1 VTGRP
6 TVENST
12 VSTGTLSPEIG
23 ERTATVASKGYDYD
37 AFVSYCDA
45 DEEWT
50 LSELI
55 KPMQGAGLRVHYKD
69 EFVPGLTLIDAHAQ
83 AVERSRRI
91 ITVMTPAWCESQW
104 EAFDSSIA
112 QTLSPGSVLPRLI
125 PVLLKPCTLP
135 NRIAALVSLDF
146 SNAALRQG
154 GFDRLL
160 RELGRSAQE
169 ITEAATKA
177 VRKGI
182 AALADLLRI
191 PTVQSYLSSF
201 EESIAEASELI
212 GVLGRNKRLHDYFQR
227 AEGAYKL
234 LVRSRK
240 GVAAGVDTWDDLEE
254 VAREVVS
261 ELDLLLHFART
272 GGFPTNEVLWAAKV
286 ERLSAELMSAV
297 ADQDDARLGRTCER
311 LLEVL
316 ATQPARINDKLV
328 TTAGQ
333 LALGAVAEKLR
344 KIRAAMMNVP
354 FDDEAGGRLEELRR
368 GTESLARLDGC
379 LSTLINNHN
388 CLQAIDDSL
397 RSFEMTLHPSPAEI
411 AETWIDLGEPLRH
424 LSGDGG
430 AAWVAAL
437 QELGAKMDSAV
448 ARPPTE
454 PKAVREFQ
462 TLFRDVRDKIYRGF
476 NQTDEDLRRFCD
488 QLQKVGETLSA
499 AIGRMRNV

>member
-1 VTGRP
+1 MATETLRP
-6 TVENST
+6 
-12 VSTGTLSPEIG
+12 GTG

-37 AFVSYCDA
+37 VFVSYCDA
-45 DEEWT
+45 DEEWV

-55 KPMQGAGLRVHYKD
+55 TPMQAAGLRVHHKD
-69 EFVPGLTLIDAHAQ
+69 EFVVGESLIDAHSQ

-91 ITVMTPAWCESQW
+91 VTVITPAWCESQW
-104 EAFDSSIA
+104 ETFDSSIA
-112 QTLSPGSVLPRLI
+112 QTLNPSSVLPRLV
-125 PVLLKPCTLP
+125 PVILKPCTLP
-135 NRIAALVSLDF
+135 TRIAALVSLDF
-146 SNAALRQG
+146 SNPALRQG

-169 ITEAATKA
+169 ITEAAAKA
-177 VRKGI
+177 ARKGI

-191 PTVQSYLSSF
+191 PAVQSNLSSY

-227 AEGAYKL
+227 SEGAYRL
-234 LVRSRK
+234 LLRARK

-254 VAREVVS
+254 VAREVVA
-261 ELDLLLHFART
+261 ELDLLLHFARN
-272 GGFPTNEVLWAAKV
+272 GGFPTNEVLWTGKV
-286 ERLSAELMSAV
+286 ERLCAELKSAV
-297 ADQDDARLGRTCER
+297 TDQDEARLGRICER

-344 KIRAAMMNVP
+344 RIRAAMMDVP
-354 FDDEAGGRLEELRR
+354 FDEEAEGRLEELRR
-368 GTESLARLDGC
+368 GTESLARLDEC
-379 LSTLINNHN
+379 LRTLINNHN

-397 RSFEMTLHPSPAEI
+397 RSFEMNLHPSPVEI
-411 AETWIDLGEPLRH
+411 AETWIDLGEPLRR
-424 LSGDGG
+424 LNGDAG
-430 AAWVAAL
+430 AAWVASL

-462 TLFRDVRDKIYRGF
+462 ALFRDVRDKIYRGF